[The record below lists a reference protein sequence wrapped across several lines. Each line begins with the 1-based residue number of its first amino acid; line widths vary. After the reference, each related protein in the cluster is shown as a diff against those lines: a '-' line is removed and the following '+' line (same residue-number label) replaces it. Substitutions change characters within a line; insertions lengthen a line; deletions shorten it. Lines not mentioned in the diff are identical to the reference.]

1 MSIISNILSN
11 TSLWE
16 LMVLAAVIYIATQ
29 PELRKRIT
37 KLKFGE
43 FELELQSLKQEVEKG
58 KEKIVELEA
67 EIENDRRQF
76 DDILQNFDPHAPVS
90 QLAEARQAIIAE
102 ARNLSETNSLADYL
116 RLNASAKELYIA
128 AVSIREKRPVSLVPE
143 LIRFLDELA
152 SDSQL
157 GGFRLNTIWTLTSG
171 LHRTLIA
178 CIRDGV
184 APMPDQQTLAYAQQV
199 LLKLNNHPKVR
210 ADRPDAPL
218 KGIQGPIKHA
228 QSWLEKAL
236 VGASNNE
243 L

>member
-1 MSIISNILSN
+1 M
-11 TSLWE
+11 
-16 LMVLAAVIYIATQ
+16 
-29 PELRKRIT
+29 
-37 KLKFGE
+37 
-43 FELELQSLKQEVEKG
+43 
-58 KEKIVELEA
+58 
-67 EIENDRRQF
+67 
-76 DDILQNFDPHAPVS
+76 
-90 QLAEARQAIIAE
+90 
-102 ARNLSETNSLADYL
+102 
-116 RLNASAKELYIA
+116 
-128 AVSIREKRPVSLVPE
+128 PE

-184 APMPDQQTLAYAQQV
+184 SPMPDQQTLAYAQQV

-228 QSWLEKAL
+228 QSWLEKAIA
-236 VGASNNE
+236 GASNSD
-243 L
+243 